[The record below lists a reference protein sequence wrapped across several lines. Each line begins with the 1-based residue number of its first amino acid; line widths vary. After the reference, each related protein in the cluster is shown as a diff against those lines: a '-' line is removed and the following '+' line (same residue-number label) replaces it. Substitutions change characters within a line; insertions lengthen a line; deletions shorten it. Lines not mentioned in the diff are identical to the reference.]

1 MKAKTNMGDDGLLMA
16 ALSDDDVKRVS
27 EVVTNCEIVRFDC
40 GHGIHIERP
49 KEFIQCLMD
58 LK

>member
-1 MKAKTNMGDDGLLMA
+1 MA

-27 EVVTNCEIVRFDC
+27 EVIANCEIVRFDC

-49 KEFIQCLMD
+49 KEFIRCLMD

>member
-1 MKAKTNMGDDGLLMA
+1 MGDDGLLMA

-27 EVVTNCEIVRFDC
+27 EVVPNCEIVRFDC